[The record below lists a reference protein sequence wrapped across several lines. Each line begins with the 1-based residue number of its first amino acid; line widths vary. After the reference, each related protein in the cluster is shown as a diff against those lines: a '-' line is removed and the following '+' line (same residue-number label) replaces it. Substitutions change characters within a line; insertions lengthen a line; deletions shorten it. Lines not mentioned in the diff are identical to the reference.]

1 MTAII
6 GTYGRTLI
14 FLGLSVPWH
23 SKPTA
28 DSPPSHPF
36 FFSLFLIVPLVFSV
50 SIPLFLSLFL
60 SPFVLRPEC
69 APCTPLPVEPPPCD
83 GTRPLLIINI
93 SRTRSAGKSPARPIL
108 CGLWRWGVV
117 IEIETFEHT
126 QRRVPLPRHTHRAR
140 PCSRDVARARTVG
153 LPSVGYLHCVLSRQ
167 NEFLPVNK
175 RVDFTT
181 VNQAAGCSCSA
192 PVFALFPRLPFE
204 RDYMARI

>member
-23 SKPTA
+23 SKPAA

-36 FFSLFLIVPLVFSV
+36 LLSLSLSLS
-50 SIPLFLSLFL
+50 LSLFL
-60 SPFVLRPEC
+60 SDRFPRFLSFHLSLSLSLRPS
-69 APCTPLPVEPPPCD
+69 AWMCTMRTLPVEPPPCD

-126 QRRVPLPRHTHRAR
+126 QRRVPRPRRTQGTAVFTRRRASAH
-140 PCSRDVARARTVG
+140 SR
-153 LPSVGYLHCVLSRQ
+153 PSVRRL
-167 NEFLPVNK
+167 
-175 RVDFTT
+175 
-181 VNQAAGCSCSA
+181 
-192 PVFALFPRLPFE
+192 FALRALSTKWIL
-204 RDYMARI
+204 ASK

>member
-23 SKPTA
+23 SKPAA

-36 FFSLFLIVPLVFSV
+36 LLPSLSLSLIVPLVFSIP
-50 SIPLFLSLFL
+50 IPLFLSSSLFL
-60 SPFVLRPEC
+60 RPS
-69 APCTPLPVEPPPCD
+69 AWMCTVRTLPVEPPPCD

-126 QRRVPLPRHTHRAR
+126 QCRVPRPRHTQGTAVFTRRRAR
-140 PCSRDVARARTVG
+140 AHSR
-153 LPSVGYLHCVLSRQ
+153 PSVRRL
-167 NEFLPVNK
+167 
-175 RVDFTT
+175 
-181 VNQAAGCSCSA
+181 
-192 PVFALFPRLPFE
+192 FALRALSTKWIL
-204 RDYMARI
+204 ASK